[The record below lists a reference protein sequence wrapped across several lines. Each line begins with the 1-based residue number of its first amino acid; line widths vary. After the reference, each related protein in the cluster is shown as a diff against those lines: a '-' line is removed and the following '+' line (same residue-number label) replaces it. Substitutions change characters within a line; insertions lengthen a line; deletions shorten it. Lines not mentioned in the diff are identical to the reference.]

1 MTQSSGGTV
10 KAPRLRRLS
19 DQTALM
25 VKGTSPELW
34 RVLSF
39 KDSINWLRN
48 VLYGDMLYYRI
59 LWGNAIQEIW
69 CPVELVRR
77 HARGASP
84 TKLRFSAI
92 ATDRRGILP
101 SVCLQTP
108 ARLRKG
114 LVCIR
119 DFLSAK
125 HGSADSFATFFS
137 SIVLCL
143 HCAGWALPG
152 VRQGYEDIITLAKC
166 LCLQDTV
173 FRSWISHV
181 GGFVEQNIKQF

>member
-34 RVLSF
+34 MVLSF

-101 SVCLQTP
+101 SVRLQTP
-108 ARLRKG
+108 ARPRKG

-119 DFLSAK
+119 DFFIGQTWVGRFFCYFLLFNSPLPLLCGLASARSTSGVWRHDNTCK
-125 HGSADSFATFFS
+125 MWFVCKIQFSVHG
-137 SIVLCL
+137 
-143 HCAGWALPG
+143 
-152 VRQGYEDIITLAKC
+152 
-166 LCLQDTV
+166 
-173 FRSWISHV
+173 
-181 GGFVEQNIKQF
+181 

>member
-34 RVLSF
+34 MVLSF

-69 CPVELVRR
+69 CPVVRWNWL
-77 HARGASP
+77 GATLEAPLRPNCAFPPSP
-84 TKLRFSAI
+84 LTGEGFCHQC
-92 ATDRRGILP
+92 
-101 SVCLQTP
+101 VCRPQP
-108 ARLRKG
+108 HGDKRN
-114 LVCIR
+114 
-119 DFLSAK
+119 FLFPVE
-125 HGSADSFATFFS
+125 HGSADSFATLFS
-137 SIVLCL
+137 SILLCV
-143 HCAGWALPG
+143 CRTGWPLSR
-152 VRQGYEDIITLAKC
+152 VCQGYADMITLAK
-166 LCLQDTV
+166 
-173 FRSWISHV
+173 
-181 GGFVEQNIKQF
+181 

>member
-1 MTQSSGGTV
+1 
-10 KAPRLRRLS
+10 
-19 DQTALM
+19 
-25 VKGTSPELW
+25 
-34 RVLSF
+34 
-39 KDSINWLRN
+39 
-48 VLYGDMLYYRI
+48 MLYYRI

-101 SVCLQTP
+101 SVRLQTL
-108 ARLRKG
+108 ARLRKVIVG
-114 LVCIR
+114 IR
-119 DFLSAK
+119 DFLLSAK
-125 HGSADSFATFFS
+125 HGSANSFATFFS

-152 VRQGYEDIITLAKC
+152 VRQGYEDMITLAKC
-166 LCLQDTV
+166 DLFARYSFPFMDNLCWWLCGAKHKAIWTWSSGMTNFDKDAYLGQWYEYANVFEFYQDLPC
-173 FRSWISHV
+173 
-181 GGFVEQNIKQF
+181 K